1 MEHSYPRKIGA
12 CIMPPSWSS
21 GKTAMLARKE
31 HQKLVPNTGHPP
43 GTVTMPAL
51 PAVNVFVYAV
61 FCLNS
66 SGWIDADAR
75 KPIGRIVMHRALCR
89 IS

>member
-1 MEHSYPRKIGA
+1 
-12 CIMPPSWSS
+12 MPSSWSS

-31 HQKLVPNTGHPP
+31 HQKLVRNTGLEQHPP
-43 GTVTMPAL
+43 GTVPMPAL

-75 KPIGRIVMHRALCR
+75 KLIGRIVMHRTLCR